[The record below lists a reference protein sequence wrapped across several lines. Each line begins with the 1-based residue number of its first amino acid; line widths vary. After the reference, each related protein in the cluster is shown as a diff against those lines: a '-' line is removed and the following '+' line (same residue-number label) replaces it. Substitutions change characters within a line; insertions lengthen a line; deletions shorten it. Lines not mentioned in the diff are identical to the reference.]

1 MLVFANSTS
10 FTTFNMNG
18 FHELGGWRSILS
30 IPYLLMFLL
39 SITLNSMLIYLIIS
53 KRTLHSPMCVLI
65 GLMAFADLSIPIF
78 CVPNMLFSLLFN
90 WNEISLVG
98 CLIQMFFIHCFGSF
112 QSTILLW
119 MALDRFFAICRPLNY
134 HKYMGMPNFLKFI
147 IFPVIRNVLIIT
159 TMIYW
164 AGKLSYCSTNVIDH
178 SFCEHMALV
187 QLACGDTSINNIIG
201 LMAAFLTLT
210 ADCILITVSYVVIL
224 VSILKSGRASLKAFN
239 TCITHIIVMVVTLVF
254 ALTAFMSYR
263 IKNNLS
269 SPNRIFLS
277 TMYILFPSCFNPIIY
292 GVRTKEIRE
301 QFLNVISHMM
311 SS

>member
-39 SITLNSMLIYLIIS
+39 SIISNSMLIYLIIS

-65 GLMAFADLSIPIF
+65 GLMAFVDLSMPVF
-78 CVPNMLFSLLFN
+78 FVPNMLFSLLFN

-98 CLIQMFFIHCFGSF
+98 CLIQMFSIHCVGTF
-112 QSTILLW
+112 QTTILLW

-134 HKYMGMPNFLKFI
+134 HKHMGMPNFLKFVI
-147 IFPVIRNVLIIT
+147 LPLIRNVLIIT

-187 QLACGDTSINNIIG
+187 KLACGDTSINNIIG
-201 LMAAFLTLT
+201 LMAAFLIIT
-210 ADCILITVSYVVIL
+210 ADCILITCSYAVIL

-239 TCITHIIVMVVTLVF
+239 TCITHIIVMVVSLLF

-263 IKNNLS
+263 ISNNLS

-301 QFLNVISHMM
+301 QVLNVISQIK
-311 SS
+311 S